1 MFDKIIFVSAPYNV
15 RLDRLIKRNGYNF
28 DYAKLRLDSQ
38 SNEKSK
44 IPRCD
49 CTIVNDSTFEELE
62 RRVKECLKL
71 LL

>member
-1 MFDKIIFVSAPYNV
+1 M
-15 RLDRLIKRNGYNF
+15 KRNGYDF

-38 SNEKSK
+38 SDEESK